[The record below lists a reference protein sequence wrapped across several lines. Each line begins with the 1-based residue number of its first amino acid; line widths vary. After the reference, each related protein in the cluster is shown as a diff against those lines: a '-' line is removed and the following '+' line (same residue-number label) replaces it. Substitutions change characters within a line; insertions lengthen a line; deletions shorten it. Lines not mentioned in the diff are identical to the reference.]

1 MHFLISSIHLCDIK
15 TISKK
20 TKSMEKTIKPS
31 SGWLALGI
39 FLLLLVGGIALI
51 VLKALWLGVA
61 VLLVSLFLVAPG
73 FVAIEPNSSRVLT
86 LFGAYIGSIKDAGF
100 FFVNPFYTRKKISLR
115 AVTFDVPVIKVN
127 DKQGNPIMIGAVVV
141 YRVSDTY
148 KAAFGVEDYHS
159 FAKTQSESAIRK
171 LAGMYSYDNLEDED
185 AVVTLRANSD
195 EVNHQLAQEL
205 GERLQIAGLDV
216 IEARIN
222 HLAYAT
228 EIAGA
233 MLQRQQASAIIAAR
247 TMIVEGAVGMV
258 EMALERLSQREVVHL
273 DEERK
278 AAMVSNLLVVLCGDR
293 AVTPVVNTGTLHP

>member
-1 MHFLISSIHLCDIK
+1 
-15 TISKK
+15 
-20 TKSMEKTIKPS
+20 MEKTIKPS
-31 SGWLALGI
+31 SGWPALGI

-51 VLKALWLGVA
+51 VLKALWLGVV

-73 FVAIEPNSSRVLT
+73 FAAIEPNSSRVLT
-86 LFGAYIGSIKDAGF
+86 LFGAYVGSIKDAGF

-205 GERLQIAGLDV
+205 GERLQIAGLDI

>member
-1 MHFLISSIHLCDIK
+1 
-15 TISKK
+15 
-20 TKSMEKTIKPS
+20 MEKTIKPS

-86 LFGAYIGSIKDAGF
+86 LFGAYVGSIKDAGF

-247 TMIVEGAVGMV
+247 TTIVEGAVGMV

>member
-1 MHFLISSIHLCDIK
+1 
-15 TISKK
+15 
-20 TKSMEKTIKPS
+20 MEKTTRPI
-31 SGWLALGI
+31 SGWPML
-39 FLLLLVGGIALI
+39 
-51 VLKALWLGVA
+51 
-61 VLLVSLFLVAPG
+61 VLLVVLVLGGIGLIVMKAIGLGASLLAFSLLLITPG
-73 FVAIEPNSSRVLT
+73 FIAVEPNSSRVLT
-86 LFGAYIGSIKDAGF
+86 LFGAYMGSVKESGF
-100 FFVNPFYTRKKISLR
+100 FFVNPFFTLKKVSLR

-148 KAAFGVEDYHS
+148 KAAFGVEDYHE
-159 FAKTQSESAIRK
+159 FAKTQSESAVRK

-185 AVVTLRANSD
+185 AVVTLRTNSD
-195 EVNHQLAQEL
+195 EVNHQLAREI
-205 GERLQIAGLDV
+205 GDRLEIAGIEV

-247 TMIVEGAVGMV
+247 SKIVEGAVGMV
-258 EMALERLSQREVVHL
+258 EMALEQLSQREVVHL

-278 AAMVSNLLVVLCGDR
+278 AAMVSNLMVVLCSDK
-293 AVTPVVNTGTLHP
+293 AATPVLNAGTLHH